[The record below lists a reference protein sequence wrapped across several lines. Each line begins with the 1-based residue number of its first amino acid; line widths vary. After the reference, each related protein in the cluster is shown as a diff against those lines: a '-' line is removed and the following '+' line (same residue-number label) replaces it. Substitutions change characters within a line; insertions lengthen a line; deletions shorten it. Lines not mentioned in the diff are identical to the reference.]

1 MLEPAALGVAAGT
14 YPAGPHRSADGA
26 QQLPTGALALAAC
39 LGAHGAVLVHAGVLL
54 ALVTARPARGDTCLE
69 MGACEVCVVSGV
81 ARQDPRRHR
90 AAVSAV
96 GLVARSTLGQLAQ

>member
-1 MLEPAALGVAAGT
+1 MLEPAALGVATGA
-14 YPAGPHRSADGA
+14 YPAGLHRSADGA
-26 QQLPTGALALAAC
+26 QLPTGALALAAC

-81 ARQDPRRHR
+81 ARQGPRRHR